1 MKKNKILTSIIL
13 IFWLT
18 TTSGV
23 LTSRIQSENAG
34 TLILIALSITFLS
47 YTLIKRPNKKTS
59 IFGKILI
66 FGGLLGLVTL
76 LVEQGRDIAN
86 IEALIRTAAT
96 ITGLYLE
103 RISPHKKLKK
113 FMFLA
118 IATKI
123 EFIGITSLVSVITQ
137 SSAIINPVYWY
148 SIIGLMAMSVPALA
162 LEKINIY
169 RILVWTTTIVSLILL
184 ISILISHPKPT
195 VAILSFLLVLWPS
208 ITARV
213 LGRME
218 FF

>member
-123 EFIGITSLVSVITQ
+123 EFIGITALVSVITQ